1 MPDYDDFLVKAKCGH
16 KLMSKSNENGIWQD
30 GDDDADDDDDAVA
43 AAGPRPSPVS
53 VSV

>member
-30 GDDDADDDDDAVA
+30 GDNGDAVA

>member
-30 GDDDADDDDDAVA
+30 GDDDDAVA

-53 VSV
+53 VSVSV